1 MKRRDM
7 KQDVD
12 KELLEYFEQIRNI
25 ISENRGKTGAL
36 IRVLEQTQ
44 ELISYLP
51 PQVLEVISKDL
62 KIPLSEVYGV
72 VSFYNFFTMV
82 PKGKYTIEVC
92 MGTACHVR
100 GNPRNLDALR
110 KEFGI
115 EIGETT
121 EDGKFSLD
129 IIRCFGCCGLS
140 PIVRVGGDLYRRV
153 NPTKLKKILTQ
164 YE

>member
-1 MKRRDM
+1 VKRRDM

-12 KELLEYFEQIRNI
+12 KEFLEYFEQIRNI
-25 ISENRGKTGAL
+25 INENREKTGAL
-36 IRVLEQTQ
+36 IRILEQTQ
-44 ELISYLP
+44 ALISYLP

-121 EDGKFSLD
+121 ENGKYSLD